1 MMHDTYGFHDVLSWG
16 ADFQGM
22 MNELSVICKVCAD
35 LALFRSKNL
44 SVMIRR
50 PELELTVGTLW
61 IAISVRLSGE
71 RLFTYPR

>member
-1 MMHDTYGFHDVLSWG
+1 MHVTYGFHDVLSWS

-22 MNELSVICKVCAD
+22 MSKLSVICKVCAD

-44 SVMIRR
+44 SVMIRC
-50 PELELTVGTLW
+50 PELKLTVGTLR